1 MREISGAPEG
11 NKAQMSSAENYSE
24 IWESN
29 QTLLLNGW
37 QWGNFSKMRHS
48 AGCNKTNDLIH
59 ATQHIISRIS
69 RAEALEKQK
78 KKHLS
83 EWTTCFAE
91 ATSWSQI
98 RISSPRRLRDRTTSQ
113 DITSA
118 NTHKGR
124 TQTPA
129 SRKSSFWEHKPDQ
142 WRANCML
149 SSKWTTYL
157 RYSCNVANI
166 ASLALLSHISVSLK

>member
-1 MREISGAPEG
+1 MDDSGVILVKWDIPLAATRQTISFTPHNTSYPAYQELKLWK
-11 NKAQMSSAENYSE
+11 N
-24 IWESN
+24 
-29 QTLLLNGW
+29 
-37 QWGNFSKMRHS
+37 
-48 AGCNKTNDLIH
+48 
-59 ATQHIISRIS
+59 
-69 RAEALEKQK
+69 QK

-98 RISSPRRLRDRTTSQ
+98 RISSPRRLRDRTTSP

>member
-1 MREISGAPEG
+1 MDDGRVILVKWDILLAAKRQTISFTPH
-11 NKAQMSSAENYSE
+11 NTSYSE
-24 IWESN
+24 YQELKLW
-29 QTLLLNGW
+29 
-37 QWGNFSKMRHS
+37 K
-48 AGCNKTNDLIH
+48 NK
-59 ATQHIISRIS
+59 
-69 RAEALEKQK
+69 K

-83 EWTTCFAE
+83 EWTTCFAD

-98 RISSPRRLRDRTTSQ
+98 RISSPRQDRATSP

-124 TQTPA
+124 IQTPA
-129 SRKSSFWEHKPDQ
+129 SRKGSFWEYKPDQ
-142 WRANCML
+142 SLANCML

-166 ASLALLSHISVSLK
+166 ASLAVLSHICASLK